1 MMTDPKA
8 IRTRWSTRGP
18 MVLGILALVLL
29 VGGFGTW
36 SVMARITGAIIAA
49 GRIEVDQ
56 NRQVVQHPDGGVVA
70 EILVKEGAT
79 VAAGDLLIKLDAEAL
94 QSELSVVE
102 GQLFEVL
109 ARRARFEAERDAA
122 EALVFSPLLL
132 EALNEVAPELMEGQS
147 RLFEARME
155 SEAQEK
161 EQLARRRSQIGS
173 QIEGIEAQQTALAA
187 QLVLINEELAS
198 QQSLLDRGLA
208 QAARVL
214 ALQREAASLAGQAG
228 ELTASKAQA
237 EGRMTEIDIEILRID
252 SARREEAISRL
263 RDLQYNEIELSEKR
277 RALTTRLDR
286 LDIRAPVSGIVYGMQ
301 VFAPRSVIRPA
312 EPVLFLVPQD
322 RPLVIATQVEPMHI
336 DQVFLG
342 QEVALRFSAFDQRRT
357 PEIFGHVTQIS
368 ADAFQDQTSQIS
380 YYRAEIVLNDGEAA
394 RLPEDMT
401 LIPGMPVEAFIST
414 DERSPLDYLVK
425 PMADYF
431 AKVFREG

>member
-1 MMTDPKA
+1 MMTDTKA
-8 IRTRWSTRGP
+8 IRKRWSTRGP
-18 MVLGILALVLL
+18 ILLGFLALLVL

-36 SVMARITGAIIAA
+36 SVMARITGAIIAS

-70 EILVKEGAT
+70 EILVKEGTA
-79 VAAGDLLIKLDAEAL
+79 VSAGDLLIKLDAEAL

-122 EALVFSPLLL
+122 PALTFSPLLL
-132 EALNEVAPELMEGQS
+132 DAPNEVAPELMEGQS

-173 QIEGIEAQQTALAA
+173 QIEGIEAQQVALEA
-187 QLVLINEELAS
+187 QLALINEELTS

-214 ALQREAASLAGQAG
+214 ALQREAASLSGQAG

-252 SARREEAISRL
+252 SARREEAITRL

-286 LDIRAPVSGIVYGMQ
+286 LDIRAPVSGVVYGMQ

-368 ADAFQDQTSQIS
+368 ADAFQDQSSQIS

-394 RLPEDMT
+394 RLPDDMT

-431 AKVFREG
+431 AKVFRED